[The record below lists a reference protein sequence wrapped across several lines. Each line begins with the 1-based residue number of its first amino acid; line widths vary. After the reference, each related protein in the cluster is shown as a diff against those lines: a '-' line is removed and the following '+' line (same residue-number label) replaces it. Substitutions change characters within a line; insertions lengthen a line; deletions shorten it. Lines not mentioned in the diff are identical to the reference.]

1 MTRADSSCG
10 SALEICSN
18 EEIEFHCPL
27 LDQAMK
33 SNQYQSLIWSVFDP
47 KNPSAEKENIFYC
60 GENPLNCATYKL
72 NIYNGRISV
81 RSPVPGKLLLKH
93 LTKNDLLTYTCEIQ
107 LKDINL
113 GQLVCRM
120 NITSSV
126 YCKFIVIIFRFSEWA
141 PALIAFPDKLPFLAT
156 KGKVS
161 PRHLVRL
168 AIWSNNTHSKQN

>member
-113 GQLVCRM
+113 DQLVCRV

-126 YCKFIVIIFRFSEWA
+126 YCKFIVINFSLFGVG
-141 PALIAFPDKLPFLAT
+141 PRLNSFPRQTTFCCNQRKSIA
-156 KGKVS
+156 
-161 PRHLVRL
+161 
-168 AIWSNNTHSKQN
+168 

>member
-1 MTRADSSCG
+1 MTRADSSCD

-27 LDQAMK
+27 FDRGMK

-47 KNPSAEKENIFYC
+47 KNPSAEKESIFYC

-113 GQLVCRM
+113 NQLVCRV

-126 YCKFIVIIFRFSEWA
+126 YCKFIVINFSIFGVGPRLNSFPRQTTFCCNQRKS
-141 PALIAFPDKLPFLAT
+141 IA
-156 KGKVS
+156 
-161 PRHLVRL
+161 
-168 AIWSNNTHSKQN
+168 

>member
-1 MTRADSSCG
+1 MTRAD

-18 EEIEFHCPL
+18 EEIELRCPL
-27 LDQAMK
+27 LDQAME

-47 KNPSAEKENIFYC
+47 KDPSAAKENIFYC

-93 LTKNDLLTYTCEIQ
+93 LTKNDLLTYTCKIQ

-113 GQLVCRM
+113 HRLVDRV

-126 YCKFIVIIFRFSEWA
+126 YCKFIVINFSLFR
-141 PALIAFPDKLPFLAT
+141 
-156 KGKVS
+156 VS
-161 PRHLVRL
+161 PRLNSFPRQ
-168 AIWSNNTHSKQN
+168 TTFC